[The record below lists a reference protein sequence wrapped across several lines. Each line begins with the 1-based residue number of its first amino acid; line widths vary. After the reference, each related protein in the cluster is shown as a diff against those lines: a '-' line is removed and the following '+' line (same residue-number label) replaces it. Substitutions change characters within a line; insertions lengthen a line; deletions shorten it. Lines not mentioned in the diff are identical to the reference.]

1 MKKVVLLPLK
11 DPAQA
16 KQRLAGQLSS
26 NERQQLV
33 WAMLEDVAQALRQAL
48 QPDQVVVV
56 SSCPPILSYAK
67 QNHWHVIPESNQIS
81 ESHSVDRSCQLLKQS
96 GVMTVLR
103 IPGDIPLLQGE
114 DLDRLLSCEL
124 QPPSAILV
132 PSRDGTG
139 TNALLRNPPDA
150 FPSHFGKNS
159 LALHQRE
166 ARCHGVELQILPNP
180 RISFDLDEINDILS
194 FRKLDQDT
202 HTAAALNQFDSLKRL
217 PEIE

>member
-11 DPAQA
+11 DPSQA

-26 NERQQLV
+26 GERRELA
-33 WAMLEDVAQALRQAL
+33 WAMLEDVTQALRQARE
-48 QPDQVVVV
+48 PDQVVVA
-56 SSCPPILSYAK
+56 SSCPLILSYAE

-81 ESHSVDRSCQLLKQS
+81 ESHSVDRCCQLLRES

-114 DLDRLLSCEL
+114 DLDRLLRYEL
-124 QPPSAILV
+124 NPPSAILV

-139 TNALLRNPPDA
+139 TNALLRSPPDA
-150 FPSHFGKNS
+150 FPSHFGENS

-166 ARCHGVELQILPNP
+166 ARDHGVELQILPNS
-180 RISFDLDEINDILS
+180 RISFDLDELDDILS
-194 FRKLDQDT
+194 FRALDEDT
-202 HTAAALNQFDSLKRL
+202 HTKAALERFDSLKRL
-217 PEIE
+217 SEIK